1 MSPNSHSFIITAS
14 PFTFLK
20 RLIVIE
26 FFWAFFP
33 ILAAVIFN
41 LTDLYNRTPV
51 ARGVS
56 YDLFSLIIMTSIQI
70 LIIAAAFLFWYLQKY
85 QVNREA
91 ITLKRGALFEARP
104 LINTQSIGGIEV
116 QQGKLGRLFDYGTLL
131 ISSADKKEP
140 VKLKDV
146 PNPAHY
152 AGRIEALIDPP
163 DEAAAQKQKSIS
175 DMILEG
181 ENQYLE
187 FKSSF
192 VWDYRQQRANKDLRL
207 PTMKNVAAFMNS
219 AGGVL
224 LIGVDD
230 EGEILGLENDF
241 KTQRKPNVDGFE
253 NNFNMAFNRMIGPE
267 FRRYVDVV
275 FEPIQGKTICAL
287 YVKPSLEPVFL
298 THNNKEKFYIKTG
311 NSSIDL
317 SISQATSYIA
327 SHFNNQQR
335 KSDP

>member
-1 MSPNSHSFIITAS
+1 MPTQSQNFSITAS

-26 FFWAFFP
+26 FFWAFLP

-41 LTDLYNRTPV
+41 LTDLYNQTPV
-51 ARGVS
+51 ARGVP
-56 YDLFSLIIMTSIQI
+56 YELFSLIVMTSIQI
-70 LIIAAAFLFWYLQKY
+70 LIIAAAFLSWYLQKY
-85 QVNREA
+85 QVDREA
-91 ITLKRGALFEARP
+91 ITLKRGDLFEAKT
-104 LINTQSIGGIEV
+104 LIHTQSISDIEV
-116 QQGKLGRLFDYGTLL
+116 QQGKPGQLFDYGTLL
-131 ISSADKKEP
+131 INSADGEQQ
-140 VKLKDV
+140 VRLKDV

-152 AGRIEALIDPP
+152 AERIKALIDPP
-163 DEAAAQKQKSIS
+163 DEAAAQKQKPVS

-253 NNFNMAFNRMIGPE
+253 NNFNMAFNRMIGAE

-275 FEPIQGKTICAL
+275 FETIEGKTICAL
-287 YVKPSLEPVFL
+287 YVKPSSEPVFL

-327 SHFNNQQR
+327 SHFSQ
-335 KSDP
+335 